1 MKIPM
6 RKRLLAIPM
15 ALVVAFGGFNVASA
29 ADPFPNKPIR
39 IIVTSAPGGSVDVT
53 TRVVAK
59 EMGDRLGQPVIVEN
73 RVGAGG
79 LVGIRSAKTSPAD
92 GYTLLASVNTI
103 AVQQA
108 VSRDPGYDVGKDF
121 VGIGPMT
128 RSQFLLIAAPGGP
141 DKTLPE
147 WLARARSNPATL
159 TYASAGNGSTTHLA
173 AAMFAHRAGVN
184 LTHVPYKG
192 NSAAWPDLIAG
203 RVGLLMEAYGSASA
217 MLKSGQLK
225 ALGSSGTTRL
235 ELLPD
240 VPTIAE
246 QGAPGYSFYLWMGL
260 FAPAGTPKDVVHK
273 LSDALAFA
281 MAKPELKKRFREE
294 GSEVMTMS
302 SDEFTRFVRDEAS
315 SLTKLV
321 NDLQLPRE

>member
-1 MKIPM
+1 MKIQD
-6 RKRLLAIPM
+6 RRSLLTMVM
-15 ALVVAFGGFNVASA
+15 ALACAGTAQVSA
-29 ADPFPNKPIR
+29 ADTFPTKPIR

-59 EMGDRLGQPVIVEN
+59 EMGDRLGQPVIIEN

-79 LVGIRSAKTSPAD
+79 LVGIRAVKASPAD

-108 VSRDPGYDVGKDF
+108 VSRDPGYDVAKDF

-128 RSQFLLIAAPGGP
+128 HAQFLLLAAPNAP
-141 DKTLPE
+141 DKTLPN
-147 WLARARSNPATL
+147 WLSHAKVSPGTL

-173 AAMFAHRAGVN
+173 AAMFAHSAGVS
-184 LTHVPYKG
+184 LQHVPYKG

-203 RVGLLMEAYGSASA
+203 RVGLLMEPYGSASA
-217 MLKSGQLK
+217 MLRSGQLK
-225 ALGSSGTTRL
+225 ALGSSGSRRL
-235 ELLPD
+235 DLLPD

-260 FAPAGTPKDVVHK
+260 FAPAATPKDVVQK
-273 LSDALAFA
+273 VSEALAFA
-281 MAKPELKKRFREE
+281 LAKPELKKRFHDE

-321 NDLQLPRE
+321 NDLALPRE

>member
-1 MKIPM
+1 MKIQNRRP
-6 RKRLLAIPM
+6 LLTMVM
-15 ALVVAFGGFNVASA
+15 ALAFAGTAQVSA
-29 ADPFPNKPIR
+29 ADTFPTKPIR
-39 IIVTSAPGGSVDVT
+39 IIVTSAPGGSLDVT

-59 EMGDRLGQPVIVEN
+59 EMGERLGQPVIIEN

-79 LVGIRSAKTSPAD
+79 LVAIRAVKASPAD

-108 VSRDPGYDVGKDF
+108 VSREPGYDVAKDF
-121 VGIGPMT
+121 AGIGPMT
-128 RSQFLLIAAPGGP
+128 RSQFLLLTSPNAP

-147 WLARARSNPATL
+147 WLARAKAKPGTL
-159 TYASAGNGSTTHLA
+159 TYASAGSGSTTHLA
-173 AAMFAHRAGVN
+173 AAMFGHRAGVN
-184 LTHVPYKG
+184 LQHIPYKG

-203 RVGLLMEAYGSASA
+203 RVGLLMEAYGSASS
-217 MLKSGQLK
+217 MLRAGQLK

-235 ELLPD
+235 DLLPD

-260 FAPAGTPKDVVHK
+260 LAPAGTPKDVVQK
-273 LSDALAFA
+273 LSEALVFA
-281 MAKPELKKRFREE
+281 LSKPELKKRFRDE

-302 SDEFTRFVRDEAS
+302 PDEFTRFVRDEAT

-321 NDLQLPRE
+321 NDLALPRE